1 MRKLNLPLF
10 EFKIKKENNNTI
22 IFDQIR
28 KKWIMLTPEEWVR
41 QNFISYI
48 LEKNYPKSLIN
59 CEKVFYINKVSK
71 RYDIVVYDSSGD
83 VEILVECKSYDVN
96 LIKEHFDQ
104 VMRYN
109 LELKSKYVIVTNGLR
124 HFYFEFDE
132 DEKIYKQKEDL
143 ISYKKWE

>member
-22 IFDQIR
+22 IFDKIR
-28 KKWIMLTPEEWVR
+28 KKWIILTPEEWVR

-59 CEKVFYINKVSK
+59 CEKVFYVNKVSK

-83 VEILVECKSYDVN
+83 VEILVECKSYNVN

-132 DEKIYKQKEDL
+132 SEKIYKQKKDL
-143 ISYKKWE
+143 ISYKK

>member
-22 IFDQIR
+22 IFDKIR
-28 KKWIMLTPEEWVR
+28 KKWIILTPEEWVR

-48 LEKNYPKSLIN
+48 LDKNYPKSLIN
-59 CEKVFYINKVSK
+59 CEKVFYVNKVSK

-83 VEILVECKSYDVN
+83 VEILVECKSYNVN

-132 DEKIYKQKEDL
+132 SEKIYNQKKDL
-143 ISYKKWE
+143 ISYKK

>member
-10 EFKIKKENNNTI
+10 EFKIKKENNITI

-28 KKWIMLTPEEWVR
+28 KKWIILTPEEWVR

-48 LEKNYPKSLIN
+48 LDKNYPKSLIN
-59 CEKVFYINKVSK
+59 CEKVFYINKVTK

-132 DEKIYKQKEDL
+132 SEKIYKQKKDL
-143 ISYKKWE
+143 ISYKK

>member
-22 IFDQIR
+22 IFDKIR
-28 KKWIMLTPEEWVR
+28 KKWIILTPEEWVR

-48 LEKNYPKSLIN
+48 LDKNYPKSLIN
-59 CEKVFYINKVSK
+59 CEKVFFINKVTK

-96 LIKEHFDQ
+96 LIKDHFYQ

-124 HFYFEFDE
+124 HFYFEFD
-132 DEKIYKQKEDL
+132 DSEKIYKQKKDL
-143 ISYKKWE
+143 ISYKK

>member
-28 KKWIMLTPEEWVR
+28 KKWIILTPEEWVR

-59 CEKVFYINKVSK
+59 CEKVFYVNKVSK
-71 RYDIVVYDSSGD
+71 RYDIVVYGSSGD
-83 VEILVECKSYDVN
+83 VKILVECKSYDVS
-96 LIKEHFDQ
+96 LTKKHFDQ

-109 LELKSKYVIVTNGLR
+109 LELKSEYVIVTNGLR

-143 ISYKKWE
+143 ISYKK

>member
-28 KKWIMLTPEEWVR
+28 KKWIILTPEEWVR
-41 QNFISYI
+41 QNFICYI
-48 LEKNYPKSLIN
+48 LDKKYPKSLIN

-71 RYDIVVYDSSGD
+71 RYDIVVYNSSGNI
-83 VEILVECKSYDVN
+83 EILVECKSYYVS
-96 LIKEHFDQ
+96 LSKEHFDQ

-132 DEKIYKQKEDL
+132 IEKIYKQKGDL
-143 ISYKKWE
+143 ISYKK

>member
-22 IFDQIR
+22 IFDKIR
-28 KKWIMLTPEEWVR
+28 KKWIILTPEEWVR

-48 LEKNYPKSLIN
+48 LDKNYPKSLIN

-109 LELKSKYVIVTNGLR
+109 LELKSKYVIVSNGLK

-132 DEKIYKQKEDL
+132 SEKIYKQKKDL
-143 ISYKKWE
+143 ISYKK

>member
-28 KKWIMLTPEEWVR
+28 KKWIILTSEEWVR

-48 LEKNYPKSLIN
+48 LYKNYPKSLIN

-71 RYDIVVYDSSGD
+71 RYDIVVYDSYGD

-132 DEKIYKQKEDL
+132 NEKIYKQKKDL
-143 ISYKKWE
+143 ISNIK

>member
-22 IFDQIR
+22 IFDKIR
-28 KKWIMLTPEEWVR
+28 KKWIILTPEEWVR

-48 LEKNYPKSLIN
+48 LDKNYPKSLIN
-59 CEKVFYINKVSK
+59 CEKVFYINKVTK

-143 ISYKKWE
+143 ISYKK

>member
-28 KKWIMLTPEEWVR
+28 KKWIILTPEEWVR

-71 RYDIVVYDSSGD
+71 RYDIVVYGSSGD
-83 VEILVECKSYDVN
+83 VKILFECKYYDVSLN
-96 LIKEHFDQ
+96 KENFDQ

-109 LELKSKYVIVTNGLR
+109 LELKSNYVIVTNGLR

-143 ISYKKWE
+143 ISYKK

>member
-22 IFDQIR
+22 IFDKIR
-28 KKWIMLTPEEWVR
+28 KKWIILTPEEWVR

-48 LEKNYPKSLIN
+48 LNKNYPKSLIN

-132 DEKIYKQKEDL
+132 SEKIYKQKKDL
-143 ISYKKWE
+143 ISYKK

>member
-28 KKWIMLTPEEWVR
+28 KKWIILTPEEWVR

-109 LELKSKYVIVTNGLR
+109 LELKSKYVIVSNGLK

-132 DEKIYKQKEDL
+132 SEKIYKQKKDL
-143 ISYKKWE
+143 ISYKK

>member
-1 MRKLNLPLF
+1 VRKLNLPLF

-22 IFDQIR
+22 IFDKIR
-28 KKWIMLTPEEWVR
+28 KKWIILTPEEWVR

-48 LEKNYPKSLIN
+48 LDKNYPKSLIN

-132 DEKIYKQKEDL
+132 SEKIYKQKKDL
-143 ISYKKWE
+143 ISYKK

>member
-22 IFDQIR
+22 IFDKIR
-28 KKWIMLTPEEWVR
+28 KKWIILTPEEWVR

-48 LEKNYPKSLIN
+48 LDKNYPKSLIN

-71 RYDIVVYDSSGD
+71 RYDIVVYDSSGN

-124 HFYFEFDE
+124 HFYFEFD
-132 DEKIYKQKEDL
+132 DSEKIYKQKKDL
-143 ISYKKWE
+143 INYKK

>member
-22 IFDQIR
+22 IFDKIR
-28 KKWIMLTPEEWVR
+28 KKWIILTPEEWVR

-48 LEKNYPKSLIN
+48 LDKNYPKSLIN
-59 CEKVFYINKVSK
+59 CEKVFYINKVTK

-124 HFYFEFDE
+124 HIYFEFD
-132 DEKIYKQKEDL
+132 DSEKIYKQKKDL
-143 ISYKKWE
+143 ISYKK

>member
-10 EFKIKKENNNTI
+10 EFKIKKENNNTV
-22 IFDQIR
+22 IFDKIR
-28 KKWIMLTPEEWVR
+28 KKWIILTPEEWVR

-48 LEKNYPKSLIN
+48 LNKNYPKSLIN

-132 DEKIYKQKEDL
+132 SEKIYKQKKDL
-143 ISYKKWE
+143 ISYKK

>member
-22 IFDQIR
+22 IFDKIR
-28 KKWIMLTPEEWVR
+28 KKWIILTPEEWVR

-48 LEKNYPKSLIN
+48 LDKNYPKSLIN

-71 RYDIVVYDSSGD
+71 RYDIVVYDSSGN

-132 DEKIYKQKEDL
+132 SEKIYNQKKDL
-143 ISYKKWE
+143 ISYKK

>member
-22 IFDQIR
+22 IFDKIR
-28 KKWIMLTPEEWVR
+28 KKWIILTPEEWVR

-48 LEKNYPKSLIN
+48 LDKNYPKSLIN
-59 CEKVFYINKVSK
+59 CEKVFYVNKVSK
-71 RYDIVVYDSSGD
+71 RYDIVVYDSSGN

-109 LELKSKYVIVTNGLR
+109 LELKSKYVIVSNGLK

-132 DEKIYKQKEDL
+132 SEKIYKQKKDL
-143 ISYKKWE
+143 ISYKK

>member
-28 KKWIMLTPEEWVR
+28 KKWIILTPEEWVR

-59 CEKVFYINKVSK
+59 CEKVFYINKVTK

-143 ISYKKWE
+143 ISYKK

>member
-22 IFDQIR
+22 IFDKIR
-28 KKWIMLTPEEWVR
+28 KKWIILTPEEWVR

-48 LEKNYPKSLIN
+48 LDKNYPKSLIN

-71 RYDIVVYDSSGD
+71 RYDIVVYNSSGD

-124 HFYFEFDE
+124 HFYFEFD
-132 DEKIYKQKEDL
+132 DSEKIYKQKKDL
-143 ISYKKWE
+143 ISYKK

>member
-22 IFDQIR
+22 IFDKIR
-28 KKWIMLTPEEWVR
+28 KKWIILTPEEWVR

-48 LEKNYPKSLIN
+48 LDKNYPKSLIN
-59 CEKVFYINKVSK
+59 CEKVFYINKVTK

-124 HFYFEFDE
+124 HFYFEFD
-132 DEKIYKQKEDL
+132 DSEKIYKQKKDL
-143 ISYKKWE
+143 ISYKK

>member
-28 KKWIMLTPEEWVR
+28 KKWIILTPEEWVR

-83 VEILVECKSYDVN
+83 VKILVECKSYDVS
-96 LIKEHFDQ
+96 LTKKHFDQ

-109 LELKSKYVIVTNGLR
+109 LELKSEYVIVTNGLK

-143 ISYKKWE
+143 ISYKK